1 MLTTM
6 RYLTLSLL
14 ILFMPAVHADV
25 YRSVDKDGHVVYSDK
40 PSQGAEKIEIKDAQ
54 TIHLPTAGPFRYQ
67 PPAKEAP
74 PRYSSVAIS
83 SPGNDESIRQN
94 SGDVTVQISVSPG
107 LKSGDVISLLMDG
120 KEVASG
126 PASSVT
132 LKNVDRGS
140 HTLQARV
147 LGSDGSTWA
156 SSESVTFHLLR
167 HSVLTPKPP
176 PGPLNPPKPPP
187 KPAPK

>member
-1 MLTTM
+1 MLKTM

-25 YRSVDKDGHVVYSDK
+25 YRSVDENGHVVYSDK
-40 PSQGAEKIEIKDAQ
+40 PSEGAVKIEVKDAQ
-54 TIHLPTAGPFRYQ
+54 TIKLPSAGPFKYQ
-67 PPAKEAP
+67 PPPKKAP

-94 SGDVTVQISVSPG
+94 TGDVTVQISVSPG
-107 LKSGDVISLLMDG
+107 LRPGDVISLLMDG

-132 LKNVDRGS
+132 MKNVDRGS
-140 HTLQARV
+140 HTLQSRV
-147 LGSDGSTWA
+147 LGSDGRTWA
-156 SSESVTFHLLR
+156 SSETVTFHLLR
-167 HSVLTPKPP
+167 HSVLKPKPP
-176 PGPLNPPKPPP
+176 PGPLNPPKP
-187 KPAPK
+187 APK